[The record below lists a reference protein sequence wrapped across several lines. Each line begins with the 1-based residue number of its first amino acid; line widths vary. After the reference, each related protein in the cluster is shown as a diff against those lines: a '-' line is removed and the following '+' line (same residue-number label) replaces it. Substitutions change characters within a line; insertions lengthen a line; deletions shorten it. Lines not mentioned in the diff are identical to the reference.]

1 MRFLPI
7 VERELRTAARR
18 WGTYWL
24 RTWVA
29 LTVGLVA
36 LGIILV
42 NLEEPPQTVAVY
54 LFHSIGGGALLYCL
68 LIGARTTADCISEE
82 KRDGT
87 LGLLFLTDLKGYD
100 VVLGKLVANSLNGFY
115 GLLAVIPLTGLAL
128 LMGGIRG
135 EQVVYV
141 AVVLVNTIFLSVAA
155 GICASACCR
164 SPRKAIAAT
173 MLVVLLMTLGVP
185 ALGMGL
191 AWRQHARM
199 DLVYYL
205 SSPIFSYVAP
215 QDFVF
220 WRRNLPMFFQ
230 SVALIHGVA
239 WLLILVACFVAPRS
253 WQDRPAGVRRLR
265 WRERWKQWSYGGE
278 TERLAFRARLL
289 DVNAFFWLAARDRLK
304 PAWVWGTLG
313 LLFCGWCW
321 GWSRI
326 GADWLQPPVYVVTAF
341 LINSMLKNWFAS
353 EATRQI
359 SEERRA
365 GSLELLLVT
374 PLRLEDIIHGQRL
387 ALQRQFFWPVLV
399 TLVCEV
405 WMMAAGLRD
414 ADSTDRGAWV
424 AWWIAGMF
432 MLVADLVALFWV
444 GMWMGLASKQP
455 KRAYSDTVGRVLASP
470 WVMFLLF
477 MIYMFF
483 VSVRGQTNA
492 TWKTYLGFWFAIS
505 LAVDIGYGSWARINL
520 YTRFREVATWR
531 FQKRFPW
538 WRKFFHKERAGPVDV
553 LRAEQGSE

>member
-29 LTVGLVA
+29 LAVGLVA

-42 NLEEPPQTVAVY
+42 NQDEPPQKAALY

-100 VVLGKLVANSLNGFY
+100 VVLGKLVANSLNGLY
-115 GLLAVIPLTGLAL
+115 GLLAVIPLAALPL
-128 LMGGIRG
+128 LMGGINV

-141 AVVLVNTIFLSVAA
+141 AVVLVNTMFLSVTA

-164 SPRKAIAAT
+164 SAHKAIAAT
-173 MLVVLLMTLGVP
+173 LFIVLLMTLGVP
-185 ALGMGL
+185 ALGMVL
-191 AWRQHARM
+191 AWKQQVRM
-199 DLVYYL
+199 DWDYYL
-205 SSPIFSYVAP
+205 TSPIFSYVAP

-220 WRRNLPMFFQ
+220 WRSNPLMFFQ
-230 SVALIHGVA
+230 SLAVIHGVA
-239 WLLILVACFVAPRS
+239 WLLILLACFVTPRS

-265 WRERWKQWSYGGE
+265 WRERWQQWSYGAE
-278 TERLAFRARLL
+278 FERRAFRTRLL
-289 DVNAFFWLAARDRLK
+289 DANAFFWLAARDRLK
-304 PAWVWGTLG
+304 PAWVWGVLG
-313 LLFCGWCW
+313 LLLCGWVW
-321 GWSRI
+321 GWSRA
-326 GADWLQPPVYVVTAF
+326 GADWLTPPVYVVTAF
-341 LINSMLKNWFAS
+341 LINSMLKNWVAS

-399 TLVCEV
+399 VLVCEV
-405 WMMAAGLRD
+405 WMMAAGLSQTYD
-414 ADSTDRGAWV
+414 GADKLSWV
-424 AWWIAGMF
+424 AWWIAGMV
-432 MLVADLVALFWV
+432 MLVVDLVALFWV

-455 KRAYSDTVGRVLASP
+455 KRAYSDAVGRILAVP
-470 WVMFLLF
+470 WVMFMMF
-477 MIYMFF
+477 MIYLIF
-483 VSVRGQTNA
+483 VSYRGQVSVN
-492 TWKTYLGFWFAIS
+492 WKTYLGVWLAIQ
-505 LAVDIGYGSWARINL
+505 LAVDIGYGSWARINFH
-520 YTRFREVATWR
+520 TRFREVATSR
-531 FQKRFPW
+531 FQRRVPW
-538 WRKFFHKERAGPVDV
+538 WKKVFSRRGVEP
-553 LRAEQGSE
+553 AE